1 MQCPACKNKLSPIQL
16 GGVHVDVCK
25 GGCGGIWFDQL
36 ELIKVDEKAEDAG
49 ELLSI
54 ERNPNTKIDTNKR
67 LNCPKDDSIMMRHFF
82 SVKRNVTV
90 DQCPKCASFWL
101 DAGELRNIREEFGSE
116 EERTAAAHQYFD
128 KEFGSR
134 MAEMKLKNREGS
146 DSASKIARMFRFIC
160 PSNYIP
166 GKQKGGAF

>member
-1 MQCPACKNKLSPIQL
+1 MQCPACKNNLSQIQL
-16 GGVHVDVCK
+16 GGIHVDVCK

-36 ELIKVDEKAEDAG
+36 ELIKVD
-49 ELLSI
+49 SS
-54 ERNPNTKIDTNKR
+54 KR
-67 LNCPKDDSIMMRHFF
+67 LNCPKDNSIMMRHFF

-90 DQCPKCASFWL
+90 DQCPKCAGFWL
-101 DAGELRNIREEFGSE
+101 DAGELRNIRNEFGSE

-128 KEFGSR
+128 KEFGNQ
-134 MAEMKLKNREGS
+134 MAQMKAKSQEGS
-146 DSASKIARMFRFIC
+146 DNAAKIARMFRFIC